1 MTNIKEIMNERG
13 YYVIEGGIPEE
24 YVKIFKKT
32 IVGYFSG
39 PNTAVEGNTAQPNA
53 LNNEKLFAL
62 HDIFS
67 LNTLMDPM
75 RELLDNEVC
84 FLHNFDVHHNF
95 LALGWHDDTQI
106 RHLIIKPK
114 NYSFLDEDLTENNPF
129 RVYNLAV
136 YLQDHL
142 DGRALSVYAGSHKN
156 GIGAGT
162 VEDISGR
169 QRDISQE
176 EINLSVRAGDVVV
189 FDERLFH
196 HGNVGA
202 NNDRST
208 IFFGLGAKN
217 VHSYY
222 SAKGSIQRMIKE
234 TGIKEYKMCP
244 EAVKALKEN
253 NVQI

>member
-1 MTNIKEIMNERG
+1 MRSIKEEISERG
-13 YYVIEGGIPEE
+13 YYVIEGAIPKE

-32 IVGYFSG
+32 IVDYFSG

-106 RHLIIKPK
+106 RHLSEKPT
-114 NYSFLDEDLTENNPF
+114 NYSFLEENLTAANPF

-136 YLQDHL
+136 YLQDHP
-142 DGRALSVYAGSHKN
+142 DGRALSVYVGSHKN
-156 GIGAGT
+156 GMGDGLGN
-162 VEDISGR
+162 DISDR
-169 QRDISQE
+169 KKIDSQE
-176 EINLSVRAGDVVV
+176 EINLSVKAGDVVV

-196 HGNVGA
+196 HGNIGE

-217 VHSYY
+217 IHSYY
-222 SAKGSIQRMIKE
+222 SAMGSIQRMIRE
-234 TGIKEYKMCP
+234 TRQNYKPCQ
-244 EAVKALKEN
+244 KLIDTLKEN
-253 NVQI
+253 NIQI

>member
-1 MTNIKEIMNERG
+1 MTNIKEVMNERG

-32 IVGYFSG
+32 IVDYFAG

-67 LNTLMDPM
+67 LDTLMDPI

-106 RHLIIKPK
+106 RHLIEKPQ
-114 NYSFLDEDLTENNPF
+114 NYSFLHKDLTDKNPF

-136 YLQDHL
+136 YLQDHP

-156 GIGAGT
+156 GMGSGD
-162 VEDISGR
+162 VQDISGR
-169 QRDISQE
+169 QRDTSQE
-176 EINLSVRAGDVVV
+176 EINLSVKAGDVVV

-196 HGNVGA
+196 HGNIGSK
-202 NNDRST
+202 NDRST

-217 VHSYY
+217 IHSYY

-234 TGIKEYKMCP
+234 TGVRYKMCE
-244 EAVKALKEN
+244 EAAKTLKEN
-253 NVQI
+253 NVQV

>member
-1 MTNIKEIMNERG
+1 MTNIKEAMSERG
-13 YYVIEGGIPEE
+13 YYVIEGAIPED

-32 IVGYFSG
+32 IVDYFSG

-67 LNTLMDPM
+67 LKSLMDPM

-106 RHLIIKPK
+106 RHLSQKPK
-114 NYSFLDEDLTENNPF
+114 NYSFLEENLTDENPF
-129 RVYNLAV
+129 KVYNLAV
-136 YLQDHL
+136 YLQDHP
-142 DGRALSVYAGSHKN
+142 DNRALSVYVGSHKN
-156 GIGAGT
+156 GMGAGLGN
-162 VEDISGR
+162 DISDR
-169 QRDISQE
+169 ERIDSQE
-176 EINLSVRAGDVVV
+176 EVNLSVKAGDVVV

-196 HGNVGA
+196 HGNIGE

-217 VHSYY
+217 IHSYY
-222 SAKGSIQRMIKE
+222 SAKGSIERMIRE
-234 TGIKEYKMCP
+234 TRQNYKPCQ
-244 EAVKALKEN
+244 KLIDTLKEN
-253 NVQI
+253 NISI

>member
-1 MTNIKEIMNERG
+1 MTNIKEAISDRG
-13 YYVIEGGIPEE
+13 YYVIEGAIPEE

-32 IVGYFSG
+32 IVDYFSG

-67 LNTLMDPM
+67 LNTLMGPM

-106 RHLIIKPK
+106 RHLTEKPP
-114 NYSFLDEDLTENNPF
+114 NYSFLEENLTDAPPF
-129 RVYNLAV
+129 KVYNLAV
-136 YLQDHL
+136 YLQDHP
-142 DGRALSVYAGSHKN
+142 DARALSVYAGSHKN
-156 GIGAGT
+156 GMGSGLGN
-162 VEDISGR
+162 DISDR
-169 QRDISQE
+169 QRIDSQE
-176 EINLSVRAGDVVV
+176 EINLSVKAGDVVV

-196 HGNVGA
+196 HGNVGE

-217 VHSYY
+217 IHSYY
-222 SAKGSIQRMIKE
+222 SARGSIERMIRE
-234 TGIKEYKMCP
+234 TRQNYKPCQRLIDT
-244 EAVKALKEN
+244 LKEN
-253 NVQI
+253 NISI